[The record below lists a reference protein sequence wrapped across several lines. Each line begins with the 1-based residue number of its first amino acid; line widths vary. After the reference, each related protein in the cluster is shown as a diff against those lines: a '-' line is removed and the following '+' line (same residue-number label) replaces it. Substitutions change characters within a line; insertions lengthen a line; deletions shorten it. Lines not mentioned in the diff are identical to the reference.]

1 MWAYLKKKPNIYWCK
16 HFSQSMFARSVTV
29 NSSMQS
35 WIQIKTNHNLFFFF
49 NMMHLKWMSHLCYTF
64 YILPKPIWE
73 AQYYS
78 GGLTVVDWN
87 PSGCYFCRLNLNI
100 VLGQFKFL
108 KAFNF
113 NFIEFFLFFGKQI
126 ILHIKELEVV
136 CNHNFI
142 IMQKVQLQLF
152 IICRLLLNESIS
164 MGIYP

>member
-1 MWAYLKKKPNIYWCK
+1 MNVSFVLYILY
-16 HFSQSMFARSVTV
+16 FAKTHMRSSILLWWTDCGGLE
-29 NSSMQS
+29 SI
-35 WIQIKTNHNLFFFF
+35 WLLFLQIK
-49 NMMHLKWMSHLCYTF
+49 
-64 YILPKPIWE
+64 
-73 AQYYS
+73 
-78 GGLTVVDWN
+78 
-87 PSGCYFCRLNLNI
+87 LNI

-113 NFIEFFLFFGKQI
+113 NFIGFFLFFGKQI